1 LTQFDD
7 LLKNGQVIKE
17 NTTKE
22 KIAEFLQFA
31 EDELAAAKFNLQK
44 FPMTAYKS
52 AYDAL
57 MHAGNALIRFYG
69 YRPTDKFTHATI
81 TECVDRV
88 LGQECGDLAR
98 GFKRMR
104 KKRHPLQYNALFS
117 ESHKEVK
124 DSITRADGLINKIE
138 DHIKIKP
145 SQKRLF

>member
-1 LTQFDD
+1 MRLDD
-7 LLKNGQVIKE
+7 LLKNGQIVKE

-22 KIAEFLQFA
+22 KIGGFLQFA
-31 EDELAAAKFNLQK
+31 EDELAAAKFNLAK
-44 FPMTAYKS
+44 FPLTAYKS

-57 MHAGNALIRFYG
+57 IHAGNALIRSYG

-81 TECVDRV
+81 TECVDRM

-104 KKRHPLQYNALFS
+104 KKRHPLQYDALFS
-117 ESHKEVK
+117 ESHKEVQ
-124 DSITRADGLINKIE
+124 DSIIRADALIKKIE
-138 DHIKIKP
+138 EHIKIKP